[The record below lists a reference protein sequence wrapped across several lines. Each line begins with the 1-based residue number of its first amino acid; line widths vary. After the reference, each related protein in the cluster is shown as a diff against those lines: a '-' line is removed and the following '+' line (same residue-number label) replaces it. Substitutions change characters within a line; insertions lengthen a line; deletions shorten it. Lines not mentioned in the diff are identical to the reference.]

1 MAWPTRLR
9 RQSPGEVYTSVPINP
24 FLQRGRP
31 GGGGSCTMPRLSGF
45 FFLFFFFFFGG
56 LFSLL
61 HLFFVLF
68 ASCGGQK
75 AWVGWGGG
83 GGRGGGRGSGGGG
96 RFCGYSSIHCIF
108 RFFLLLELVS

>member
-45 FFLFFFFFFGG
+45 FFLF
-56 LFSLL
+56 S
-61 HLFFVLF
+61 
-68 ASCGGQK
+68 
-75 AWVGWGGG
+75 
-83 GGRGGGRGSGGGG
+83 
-96 RFCGYSSIHCIF
+96 
-108 RFFLLLELVS
+108 FFLFLFWGSFFSPPLVFCIIR